1 MIYSITKVTN
11 VADCNS
17 LIASA
22 ELERD
27 EISFRKQQ
35 HERQYKSINNGTV
48 GVDVELT
55 AVSAEID
62 SLEGTIATMDEG
74 PGKKLLNARLTK
86 LNFKKFTLIERRDKY
101 GIFALLEK
109 ECEINRTEQELVVST
124 AYIAALEARTLEL

>member
-1 MIYSITKVTN
+1 MIYSITKVTT

-27 EISFRKQQ
+27 EITFRKQQ
-35 HERQYKSINNGTV
+35 HERQYKNISNGTV

-55 AVSAEID
+55 TVNAEIG
-62 SLEGTIATMDEG
+62 SLELTIPTMEEG
-74 PGKKLLNARLTK
+74 PGKKLLNARLTR
-86 LNFKKFTLIERRDKY
+86 LIFKRFTLLERRDKY

-109 ECEINRTEQELVVST
+109 ECEINRVDEELEVS
-124 AYIAALEARTLEL
+124 AGYIAALEARKLEL